1 MPAMLLGE
9 MLMQAGALTRAQLE
23 QVLNAQSIYGG
34 RLGTNLVEMGLI
46 GEDQLARVLNEKM
59 GVPCLDASALN
70 NIPAQ
75 ILSLVPLEMVQ
86 RYHVMPVA
94 LEGKR
99 LTLAMMDPSDF
110 KAIEEIGFVTGL
122 VIMPRVCSELR
133 LNISLERYYGIKRE
147 IRYIPVSGGFR
158 SRVCQ
163 AMAQGNGH
171 QASDP
176 TPNLEA
182 YTNHPA
188 QGESQTAPGAPE
200 GAGVAPAAEGERSCD
215 HCGRRV
221 TMEVLAQ
228 RLAGAPGETEVVSAV
243 LWYLGGEFDR
253 AAFLR
258 LKNDMALGVQAV
270 GVGDEVDGFA
280 GYGIPLDQAYQLRSV
295 VQEKRL
301 FLGEVAAEGG
311 AAQLMRMMGGSPPA
325 PALVVPVAVGGQVAG
340 MICVNDHKGRLSGGV
355 FELQRVV
362 AMAELAFEMLRIRK
376 RIIAG

>member
-9 MLMQAGALTRAQLE
+9 MLMEAGALTRAQLE

-46 GEDQLARVLNEKM
+46 GEDQLVRVLNEKM

-70 NIPAQ
+70 SIPPQ

-86 RYHVMPVA
+86 RYHVLPAA

-122 VIMPRVCSELR
+122 VIVPRVCSELR
-133 LNISLERYYGIKRE
+133 LNIALERYYSIKRQV
-147 IRYIPVSGGFR
+147 RYIPVSGGFR
-158 SRVCQ
+158 SRVSQ
-163 AMAQGNGH
+163 AVAQAGE
-171 QASDP
+171 
-176 TPNLEA
+176 TPV
-182 YTNHPA
+182 NHA
-188 QGESQTAPGAPE
+188 EEQSEDACTAADQGQSG
-200 GAGVAPAAEGERSCD
+200 CD
-215 HCGRRV
+215 CCGRRI
-221 TMEVLAQ
+221 TMEVLAE
-228 RLAGAPGETEVVSAV
+228 RLAGAPGEAQVVSAV

-258 LKNDMALGVQAV
+258 LKNDRAV
-270 GVGDEVDGFA
+270 GIQAIALGDEVDGFA
-280 GYGIPLDQAYQLRSV
+280 GYGVPLDQAHQLRGV
-295 VQEKRL
+295 AREKRL
-301 FLGEVAAEGG
+301 FLGEVTAEG
-311 AAQLMRMMGGSPPA
+311 AAGQLMRVIGGRPPV

-340 MICVNDHKGRLSGGV
+340 LICVSDHKGRLSGGV

-376 RIIAG
+376 RIIAS

>member
-46 GEDQLARVLNEKM
+46 GEDQLSRVLNEKM

-70 NIPAQ
+70 NIPAP
-75 ILSLVPLEMVQ
+75 IVSLVPLEMAQ
-86 RYHVMPVA
+86 RYRVMPVA

-163 AMAQGNGH
+163 AMAQGNGQ
-171 QASDP
+171 QAGDP
-176 TPNLEA
+176 TPDLEA
-182 YTNHPA
+182 YSRPTMPGDFQA
-188 QGESQTAPGAPE
+188 APGVP
-200 GAGVAPAAEGERSCD
+200 GSTGVAPAAEVEASCD
-215 HCGRRV
+215 HCGRRI
-221 TMEVLAQ
+221 TMEVLAE
-228 RLAGAPGETEVVSAV
+228 RLAGAPGETQVVSAV

-270 GVGDEVDGFA
+270 AVGDEVDGFA

-301 FLGEVAAEGG
+301 FLGEVAEGG
-311 AAQLMRMMGGSPPA
+311 TAQLMRVMGGSPPA

-340 MICVNDHKGRLSGGV
+340 VICVNDHKGRLSGGV

>member
-46 GEDQLARVLNEKM
+46 GEDQLSQVLNEKM

-75 ILSLVPLEMVQ
+75 IVSLVPLEMAQ
-86 RYHVMPVA
+86 RYRVLPVA

-99 LTLAMMDPSDF
+99 LILAMLDPSDF

-163 AMAQGNGH
+163 SMAQGNGQ
-171 QASDP
+171 QAGDP
-176 TPNLEA
+176 APDQEA
-182 YTNHPA
+182 YSGHPVP
-188 QGESQTAPGAPE
+188 GDPRTAPGAP
-200 GAGVAPAAEGERSCD
+200 GGTGIAAPAEAERSCD
-215 HCGRRV
+215 HCGRRI
-221 TMEVLAQ
+221 TMEVLAE
-228 RLAGAPGETEVVSAV
+228 RLAGAPSETQVVSAV

-270 GVGDEVDGFA
+270 AVGNEVDGFA
-280 GYGIPLDQAYQLRSV
+280 GYGIPLDQAGQLRSV

-301 FLGEVAAEGG
+301 FLGEVPGEGG
-311 AAQLMRMMGGSPPA
+311 TAQLMRVMGSSPPA